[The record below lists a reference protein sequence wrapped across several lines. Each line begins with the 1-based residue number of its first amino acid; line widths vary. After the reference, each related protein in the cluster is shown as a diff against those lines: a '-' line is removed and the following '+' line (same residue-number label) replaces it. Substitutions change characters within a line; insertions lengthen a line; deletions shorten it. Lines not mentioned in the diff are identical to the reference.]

1 VRSLYLHRTSTTQS
15 VLTYMYTNGTVGL
28 INKGVTTLLI
38 AYTALKF
45 ISVEKNMWQRNVN
58 NEMFQKSQRKLN
70 E

>member
-1 VRSLYLHRTSTTQS
+1 
-15 VLTYMYTNGTVGL
+15 MYTNGTVGL